1 MFNFKNNITE
11 QVVND
16 IALLKNVN
24 EEFKID
30 NKTLEKIKSI
40 NFRINTG
47 KTTFEEITRLVLNSV
62 IQLSSLDLQLK
73 DKEEIITKI
82 SDNLVNMINEIS
94 NVSEIT
100 THTSEEV
107 TAAHSS
113 MTDNITALSHN
124 TSNLLESAKTSERN
138 LLEIKKFSEEAI
150 NYSSDMKSDMN
161 NLTNVIQNIQNVI
174 LDINEIS
181 EQTNLLAL
189 NASIEASRAGE
200 SGRGFAIVAEEIRQL
215 SDETKNL
222 IGGMNEFLTSI
233 RQASNTSN
241 FSVDKTVKSLEKINE
256 NLDVIVETGKQN
268 RRDINNI
275 TETVSMLAA
284 NSEEIN
290 TSIDEVT
297 QSIKKLDNDIDI
309 LNGSASDLKEVSNGL
324 SNVISP
330 VINMESDLDKASKLI
345 GNMVK
350 DVYYMTSNDLFIET
364 VNKAIEA
371 HKVWVKNLKNIVDTR
386 KIIPLQTDSHKCGFG
401 HFYYSMLPNNKEI
414 LLIWKGIE
422 EKHTMLH
429 NIGSDIIKR
438 IKSGQDVSSND
449 YIKAEN
455 ISKELINEFN
465 EIIHLSN
472 NLSKSNINVYDKE

>member
-1 MFNFKNNITE
+1 
-11 QVVND
+11 
-16 IALLKNVN
+16 
-24 EEFKID
+24 
-30 NKTLEKIKSI
+30 
-40 NFRINTG
+40 
-47 KTTFEEITRLVLNSV
+47 
-62 IQLSSLDLQLK
+62 
-73 DKEEIITKI
+73 
-82 SDNLVNMINEIS
+82 
-94 NVSEIT
+94 
-100 THTSEEV
+100 
-107 TAAHSS
+107 
-113 MTDNITALSHN
+113 
-124 TSNLLESAKTSERN
+124 
-138 LLEIKKFSEEAI
+138 
-150 NYSSDMKSDMN
+150 MK
-161 NLTNVIQNIQNVI
+161 Q
-174 LDINEIS
+174 
-181 EQTNLLAL
+181 
-189 NASIEASRAGE
+189 
-200 SGRGFAIVAEEIRQL
+200 
-215 SDETKNL
+215 NL

-256 NLDVIVETGKQN
+256 NLDVIVERGKQN

-386 KIIPLQTDSHKCGFG
+386 KIIPLQT
-401 HFYYSMLPNNKEI
+401 
-414 LLIWKGIE
+414 
-422 EKHTMLH
+422 
-429 NIGSDIIKR
+429 
-438 IKSGQDVSSND
+438 
-449 YIKAEN
+449 
-455 ISKELINEFN
+455 ELI
-465 EIIHLSN
+465 S
-472 NLSKSNINVYDKE
+472 

>member
-24 EEFKID
+24 EKFKID

-215 SDETKNL
+215 SDETKSYRR
-222 IGGMNEFLTSI
+222 NE
-233 RQASNTSN
+233 
-241 FSVDKTVKSLEKINE
+241 
-256 NLDVIVETGKQN
+256 
-268 RRDINNI
+268 
-275 TETVSMLAA
+275 
-284 NSEEIN
+284 
-290 TSIDEVT
+290 
-297 QSIKKLDNDIDI
+297 
-309 LNGSASDLKEVSNGL
+309 
-324 SNVISP
+324 
-330 VINMESDLDKASKLI
+330 
-345 GNMVK
+345 
-350 DVYYMTSNDLFIET
+350 
-364 VNKAIEA
+364 
-371 HKVWVKNLKNIVDTR
+371 
-386 KIIPLQTDSHKCGFG
+386 
-401 HFYYSMLPNNKEI
+401 
-414 LLIWKGIE
+414 
-422 EKHTMLH
+422 
-429 NIGSDIIKR
+429 
-438 IKSGQDVSSND
+438 
-449 YIKAEN
+449 
-455 ISKELINEFN
+455 
-465 EIIHLSN
+465 
-472 NLSKSNINVYDKE
+472 

>member
-24 EEFKID
+24 EKFKID

-290 TSIDEVT
+290 TSI
-297 QSIKKLDNDIDI
+297 
-309 LNGSASDLKEVSNGL
+309 
-324 SNVISP
+324 VISP

-429 NIGSDIIKR
+429 NIGADIIKR

-455 ISKELINEFN
+455 ISKELINKFN

-472 NLSKSNINVYDKE
+472 NLSKININVYDKE